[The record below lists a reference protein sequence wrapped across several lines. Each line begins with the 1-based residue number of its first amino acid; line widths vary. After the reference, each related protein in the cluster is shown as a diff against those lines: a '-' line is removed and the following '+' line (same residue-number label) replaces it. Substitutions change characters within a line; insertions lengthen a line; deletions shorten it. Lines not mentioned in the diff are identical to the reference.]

1 MSARPS
7 DKTVDSKDGGS
18 AKLGGPPFG
27 LGAMGIFDRSAI
39 ASKKGCSNDQQA
51 SWLTLLRSKAF

>member
-1 MSARPS
+1 MLIHMSARPS
-7 DKTVDSKDGGS
+7 DKTVDSRDGGS

-39 ASKKGCSNDQQA
+39 ASKRDCSSN
-51 SWLTLLRSKAF
+51 

>member
-1 MSARPS
+1 MLIHMSARPS
-7 DKTVDSKDGGS
+7 DKTVDSNDGGS

-39 ASKKGCSNDQQA
+39 ASKKDCSNNQQA
-51 SWLTLLRSKAF
+51 S